1 MGVKDAHVFPACS
14 APSSASGLSQWPKP
28 RGPVGKLLISV
39 GQALTYVMQP
49 TKLHVERDDVRIPH
63 RTQGENVGCA
73 KEWDRPGPACPLA
86 TDKGPRDLWVV
97 GLLHRHW
104 GRERT
109 INGHPGLRGRWLHK
123 GRSNRE

>member
-73 KEWDRPGPACPLA
+73 RNGTGLALPA
-86 TDKGPRDLWVV
+86 
-97 GLLHRHW
+97 
-104 GRERT
+104 
-109 INGHPGLRGRWLHK
+109 RWLRTRVQGICGWLVCYTDTGAK
-123 GRSNRE
+123 REP